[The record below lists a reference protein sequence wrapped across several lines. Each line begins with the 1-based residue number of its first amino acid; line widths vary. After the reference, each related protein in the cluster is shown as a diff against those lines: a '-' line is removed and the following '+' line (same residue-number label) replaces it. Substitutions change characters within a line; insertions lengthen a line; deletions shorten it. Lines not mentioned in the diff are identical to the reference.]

1 MYLQVG
7 ISALVGDHST
17 VPLTRI
23 SCNTIFSK
31 SQNARKVGT
40 LCIFSYFCNRQS
52 KNSFFGQK
60 LKISRFFKQSK
71 DSYFSLNK
79 KINLTNVWN
88 FFTKDISSALFLLH
102 SIVVFTFCRK
112 TAPSRLSL
120 RLSTMLVFSNFDSAF
135 LKPIFNKK
143 FFECFCHYFPYS

>member
-1 MYLQVG
+1 ML
-7 ISALVGDHST
+7 S
-17 VPLTRI
+17 
-23 SCNTIFSK
+23 
-31 SQNARKVGT
+31 
-40 LCIFSYFCNRQS
+40 IFSYFCNRQS

-79 KINLTNVWN
+79 KLNLTNVWN

-120 RLSTMLVFSNFDSAF
+120 RLSTMLVFSCFDSASLSLFSIWNLLRVFATIF
-135 LKPIFNKK
+135 LILSTKASFHHLKRKIEVISSKK
-143 FFECFCHYFPYS
+143 TNSVHLAYKRCRLA